1 MAKTIAELL
10 GMETA
15 KQDVTLTP
23 IEVFG
28 EKSKDADDIL
38 NQEEMMKFA
47 IDVAIGSTPAGAIG
61 KGGKGVMSFLKGLL
75 RKPKSQNIAKPNRR
89 ETEKIINKLMK
100 SLPEDEAFM
109 REVAEYER
117 LKGLV
122 KPKGMRQ
129 FGKFNRK
136 KWEK

>member
-23 IEVFG
+23 IEVFW

-38 NQEEMMKFA
+38 NQEEMIKFA

>member
-38 NQEEMMKFA
+38 NQEEMIKFA

-89 ETEKIINKLMK
+89 ETENIINKLMK

>member
-23 IEVFG
+23 IEVFE
-28 EKSKDADDIL
+28 EKSKDADDML
-38 NQEEMMKFA
+38 NKEEMMKFA

>member
-38 NQEEMMKFA
+38 NQEEMIKFA

>member
-38 NQEEMMKFA
+38 NQEEMIKFA

-75 RKPKSQNIAKPNRR
+75 RKPKSQNIAKPNQR
-89 ETEKIINKLMK
+89 ETEKIINKLVK
-100 SLPEDEAFM
+100 GLPEDEAFM